1 MFHCLDLLSQ
11 LGRCRKK
18 ELIFITFTT
27 NSPEFCLIRKE
38 KTEYT
43 VNLCLSKQTKRKQR
57 KKNNSRF
64 CRCFFMITIK
74 KTVFLTPSVP

>member
-11 LGRCRKK
+11 LGSCGKK

-43 VNLCLSKQTKRKQR
+43 VNLCLSKTNTKKTE
-57 KKNNSRF
+57 KKNNRF

-74 KTVFLTPSVP
+74 KTVFWTPSVP

>member
-57 KKNNSRF
+57 E
-64 CRCFFMITIK
+64 K
-74 KTVFLTPSVP
+74 KTTVDFADAFS

>member
-11 LGRCRKK
+11 LGRCGKK

-57 KKNNSRF
+57 KK
-64 CRCFFMITIK
+64 
-74 KTVFLTPSVP
+74 KTTVDFADAFS